1 MQNVFGVKKLD
12 GFKHLVYDFAG
23 FLLLERALAVQINVQ
38 VLLGGVFEHEYG
50 LASVIK
56 NLK

>member
-12 GFKHLVYDFAG
+12 SFKHLVYDFTG
-23 FLLLERALAVQINVQ
+23 FFLLECALAVQINVQ
-38 VLLGGVFEHEYG
+38 VFLGGVFEHEYG
-50 LASVIK
+50 FASVIK